1 MTFIRKEKAKERKGG
16 KSLLFPSRAKI
27 NEKNT
32 QGCLV
37 CSFRI
42 FV

>member
-27 NEKNT
+27 NEKKHT
-32 QGCLV
+32 RMF
-37 CSFRI
+37 SMF
-42 FV
+42 F